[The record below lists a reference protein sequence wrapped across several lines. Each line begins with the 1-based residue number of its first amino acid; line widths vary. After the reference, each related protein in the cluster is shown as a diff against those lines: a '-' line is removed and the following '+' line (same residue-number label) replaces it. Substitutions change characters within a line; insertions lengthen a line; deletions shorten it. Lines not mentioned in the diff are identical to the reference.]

1 MDLES
6 TEIRLRFDSDSIE
19 TRFRSDSDPTQVRL
33 RFDSDAI
40 QVRLR
45 FDSDPTQI
53 RFRFDSD
60 STQIRLR
67 SDSDSTFDSD
77 STQIRFRFDPE
88 TVRIHGELRIGTTPV
103 QKLPSRMQM
112 CTTPEQIPYLWPR
125 KGPDGPQ
132 SRNSGAL
139 IFVVSSSSNVTD
151 CVRGV
156 SCGRQAPAHIDKTQ
170 CARAIQAIRCRVNTI
185 T

>member
-45 FDSDPTQI
+45 FDSDSIQI

-60 STQIRLR
+60 SIKIRIR
-67 SDSDSTFDSD
+67 FDFRFRFDSD
-77 STQIRFRFDPE
+77 SI
-88 TVRIHGELRIGTTPV
+88 
-103 QKLPSRMQM
+103 
-112 CTTPEQIPYLWPR
+112 QIPYFWPR

-132 SRNSGAL
+132 SRNSGAQIL
-139 IFVVSSSSNVTD
+139 VVFSSSNVTD

>member
-77 STQIRFRFDPE
+77 STQIRFRFLTFGRGRAQTARRAE
-88 TVRIHGELRIGTTPV
+88 I
-103 QKLPSRMQM
+103 
-112 CTTPEQIPYLWPR
+112 
-125 KGPDGPQ
+125 
-132 SRNSGAL
+132 
-139 IFVVSSSSNVTD
+139 SSSNVTD

-185 T
+185 KNAPRNRRMPLEME